1 MATAPSDSPYAPLTV
16 DLIRRERDIDTIITL
31 RRPPFPRRGELAENA
46 RLFTVTWAGGFV
58 FFMTFLG

>member
-1 MATAPSDSPYAPLTV
+1 MATAPPDSLYPPLTAK
-16 DLIRRERDIDTIITL
+16 LIRRERDIDAIVAL

-46 RLFTVTWAGGFV
+46 RLFTITWAGGFV